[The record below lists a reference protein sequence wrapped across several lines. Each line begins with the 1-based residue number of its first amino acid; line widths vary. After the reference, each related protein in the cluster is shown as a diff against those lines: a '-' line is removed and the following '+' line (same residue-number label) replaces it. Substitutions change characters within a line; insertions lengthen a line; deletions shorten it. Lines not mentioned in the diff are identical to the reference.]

1 MYFITFAFVKNN
13 PKKQKK
19 MDDKI
24 IYGIQQIGVGVED
37 VHQAWAWYRKHF
49 GMDIK
54 AFEEAAVA
62 ELMKFYTEG
71 EPRPRHA
78 VLAINLQSGGGFEIW
93 QHTGKT
99 PAKPKFEVQLGDLGI
114 FIGKQKTSDVEA
126 AYNTMKAQNLDL
138 LSELVID
145 PMGKKHFFLKDPFNN
160 IFQVVENDY
169 IFDKTNSVTGGALG
183 AIIGVSDIDAALK
196 LYSDTLGYS
205 NVVYDKTDVFKDFAD
220 LPGGAQKARR
230 ILLRPAQ
237 KATGAFAPLLGPSEL
252 ELVQVIDA
260 PVRKIYENRIWG
272 DLGFIHLC
280 FDVHNMAKLKSD
292 CSANG
297 FDFTVDSQDSFDMGA
312 AAGHFAYVSDPDGT
326 PIEFV
331 ETFKLPII
339 KALGIGVNLEK
350 RDPNKPLSKWL
361 LKAMRINRVK

>member
-1 MYFITFAFVKNN
+1 
-13 PKKQKK
+13 
-19 MDDKI
+19 MDNKI
-24 IYGIQQIGVGVED
+24 IYGIQQIGVGVEN
-37 VHQAWAWYRKHF
+37 VQQAWAWYRKYF

-62 ELMKFYTEG
+62 ELMKYYTEG

-99 PAKPKFEVQLGDLGI
+99 PAKPKFEIQLGDLGI
-114 FIGKQKTSDVEA
+114 FIGKQKTKNINLAFD
-126 AYNTMKAQNLDL
+126 TMKSQNLDL
-138 LSELVID
+138 LTDIATD
-145 PMGKKHFFLKDPFNN
+145 PEGKKHFFIRDPFNN
-160 IFQVVENDY
+160 IFQIIENDY
-169 IFDKTNSVTGGALG
+169 IFDKTKSVTGGVLG
-183 AIIGVSDIDAALK
+183 AIIGVSDIDKAMK
-196 LYSDTLGYS
+196 LYSDALGYS
-205 NVVYDKTDVFKDFAD
+205 VVVYDKTDTFNDFAGI
-220 LPGGAQKARR
+220 PGGAQKARR
-230 ILLRPAQ
+230 VLLRPAV
-237 KATGAFAPLLGPSEL
+237 KATGGFAPLLGPSEL

-260 PVRKIYENRIWG
+260 PVRNIYENRIWG

-280 FDVHNMAKLKSD
+280 FDVHNMASVKKD
-292 CSANG
+292 CSEQG
-297 FDFTVDSQDSFDMGA
+297 FEFTVDSNDSFDMGA

-339 KALGIGVNLEK
+339 KAIGLGVNLEK
-350 RDPNKPLSKWL
+350 RDPHKPLSKWL